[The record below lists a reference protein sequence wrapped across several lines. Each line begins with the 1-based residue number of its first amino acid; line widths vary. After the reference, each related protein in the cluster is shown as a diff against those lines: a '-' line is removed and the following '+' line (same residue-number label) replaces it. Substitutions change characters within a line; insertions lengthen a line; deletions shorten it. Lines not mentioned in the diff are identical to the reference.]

1 MVLIGTLSFPSIQDG
16 KTTNTLFGGY
26 MTDIEI
32 IAEAKKHKEVQR
44 LEKKDAELKE
54 QLKHMPDRYVHKKAE
69 LQEQHKEIRKEIREK
84 RNDFTGLVQIA
95 ADTQGKVRHAANAA
109 AMAAKK
115 AVQDSAV
122 TTVTGKTKDVNKI
135 TNPKRQNEISE
146 GIIAEAKKRQ
156 SVQRLEKKDAELKE
170 RIKNTP
176 DRHIHKKA
184 ELQEQHRE
192 IRKEIRAKRKDFT
205 GLVQISAN
213 TRGKVQ
219 HATNAAAVAAK
230 KAVKDSTVTTITGR
244 TKDIAKITSSNKG
257 RKALPSGNGKKK

>member
-1 MVLIGTLSFPSIQDG
+1 
-16 KTTNTLFGGY
+16 

-32 IAEAKKHKEVQR
+32 IAEAKKLKTVQQ

-54 QLKHMPDRYVHKKAE
+54 LIKQMPDRYVHKKAE

-109 AMAAKK
+109 ALAAKK

-122 TTVTGKTKDVNKI
+122 TTVTGKKSDVNKI
-135 TNPKRQNEISE
+135 ISSKNRSDISE

-156 SVQRLEKKDAELKE
+156 SVQRLEKKDVELKE

-176 DRHIHKKA
+176 ERHIHKKA

-213 TRGKVQ
+213 KMGKVQ
-219 HATNAAAVAAK
+219 HATHAAAVAAK
-230 KAVKDSTVTTITGR
+230 KTVKDSTVTTITGR
-244 TKDIAKITSSNKG
+244 TKDIAKITRPSKS
-257 RKALPSGNGKKK
+257 RKALPNGRKK